1 MMKCN
6 TPNVRCVESN
16 MQTIDARDNTADVV
30 CSSILSQHVPQRD
43 MPNMMEE
50 MCRVLRPG
58 GRLAMT
64 DVIMRKDMS
73 DSVKNMVPSGC
84 QPLKCGMQMSM
95 YESHLKNAGFER
107 KFSHS
112 ISPILVLGNKMR
124 I

>member
-6 TPNVRCVESN
+6 IPNVRCVESS
-16 MQTIDARDNTADVV
+16 MTTIDARDNTADVV

-64 DVIMRKDMS
+64 DVILRKEMP

-84 QPLKCGMQMSM
+84 NVLKTGMQMNM
-95 YESHLKNAGFER
+95 YKSQLKNAGFER
-107 KFSHS
+107 KYFPHT
-112 ISPILVLGNKMR
+112 
-124 I
+124 